1 MDVSFV
7 ETDDKMAPDVW
18 SVRPWSFRSLVG
30 HGHPD
35 FASFHQQ
42 DSHHYFTHL
51 LDVMDR
57 SEKADRCRLSDAA
70 EVSSS

>member
-7 ETDDKMAPDVW
+7 EMDDRMDPDAW

-30 HGHPD
+30 RGHPE
-35 FASFHQQ
+35 FASSHQQ

-51 LDVMDR
+51 LDVMDTA
-57 SEKADRCRLSDAA
+57 EKANRCRLSEA
-70 EVSSS
+70 EEVDLS